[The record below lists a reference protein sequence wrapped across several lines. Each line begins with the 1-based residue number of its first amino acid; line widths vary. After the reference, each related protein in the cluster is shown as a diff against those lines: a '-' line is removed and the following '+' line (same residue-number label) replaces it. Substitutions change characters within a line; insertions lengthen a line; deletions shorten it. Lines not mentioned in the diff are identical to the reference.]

1 MYPNTRLTPP
11 TALSLVL
18 CSLLFSGCASE
29 KALLTQTQPL
39 QERIDRVE
47 QNLASSSEAS
57 LRAAKSQADSLATRQ
72 SELERHM
79 HTAQAELARLR
90 EQLKAADARTL
101 DALTRLQKNTQED
114 IKENIQAGLER
125 HLKAQGASLNARL
138 DGMEQQ
144 LSSLSEQVKNT
155 AQRSAELNAR
165 QDQNVAASTGS
176 VAEGLADAQRRIA
189 EVSHR
194 AQALSRENAERAAA
208 LQNRQEAAELAN
220 AALSK
225 RLQLAEGKLSSLT
238 DHVQEALALAAKE
251 IFLANGREAFS
262 VMLTDD
268 KVLYPQN
275 DPNLDSRDVAK
286 LNQLAL
292 KLGKLDQEY
301 HLDIQGHTA
310 NNSTEDNNYNLG
322 KARAEVVKRY
332 LHEQQNISINR
343 MSTISYGASKPQT
356 PESGANRRIYIRVLV
371 LK

>member
-11 TALSLVL
+11 AAFSLVL

-47 QNLASSSEAS
+47 QNLAHSSEAS

-72 SELERHM
+72 SELEQHM
-79 HTAQAELARLR
+79 HAAQAELARLR
-90 EQLKAADARTL
+90 EQIKAGDARTL
-101 DALTRLQKNTQED
+101 DALARL
-114 IKENIQAGLER
+114 KEQVES
-125 HLKAQGASLNARL
+125 HLKAQDARLNAGL
-138 DGMEQQ
+138 AGMENQ
-144 LSSLSEQVKNT
+144 LKPIDALAQSA
-155 AQRSAELNAR
+155 AQRSAELLSR
-165 QDQNVAASTGS
+165 REQDAAAGASLAAG
-176 VAEGLADAQRRIA
+176 VAEGIADAERRID

-194 AQALSRENAERAAA
+194 TQAWSRENAERAAA
-208 LQNRQEAAELAN
+208 LQNRQEAAEVAN

-225 RLQLAEGKLSSLT
+225 RLQLAEDKLSRLAG
-238 DHVQEALALAAKE
+238 HVQEALALTAKE

-262 VMLTDD
+262 VILTDD

-275 DPNLDSRDVAK
+275 DPALDSRDVAK

-343 MSTISYGASKPQT
+343 MSTISYGASKPLT
-356 PESGANRRIYIRVLV
+356 PENGPNRRIYVRVLV